1 MPKATIPKRRA
12 APRQQQQSIAK
23 FGKVSKAQS
32 PLPGKSINE
41 KDLGSRDLPQGVA
54 ATTVKGRKRT
64 AQALDDVNDD
74 LSASQSS
81 EPSTPRKK
89 TCTSAS
95 VQDTPTKG
103 ARSLFQ
109 SFNLSSISSQYPVQ
123 PPQQLETPP
132 PSSQEPEPESGPD
145 HHLPNELQDLIDLHS
160 CFLTALSLHFAH
172 NGILTPAD
180 LRTLCP
186 SIARTWRKRS
196 VDVRDLQRLLS
207 IQQGTL
213 EENASKPP
221 PKIMLTDFGHRRICI
236 ELADVTGA
244 KLHKRPIDEESSNA
258 HFRLVVLKQWAAF
271 QDTPSTRSTQ
281 DFIDNLPLY
290 PIKPDPSLTKLAP
303 LLSKGQSRLS
313 ELKAGAIQA
322 QERALMTASGN
333 VQSQKGIAKKD
344 PFARSADLKSRIF
357 AKQLHR
363 STLPAPLSKEQLVR
377 QSALQHA
384 FEIAP
389 VLESLAL
396 SAQGH
401 RNDDAEA
408 DPWAQV
414 AKHVSFTMPT
424 LVQNIQMS
432 LRNPIASE
440 DAAGC
445 VKVMGEILPEW
456 ISVREVRGMI
466 GVTIKGKAV
475 GKPWMES
482 KVADALR
489 RL

>member
-1 MPKATIPKRRA
+1 MPRNRA

-32 PLPGKSINE
+32 SRLGKSINE
-41 KDLGSRDLPQGVA
+41 KGLGSRDLPQGVA
-54 ATTVKGRKRT
+54 ATSVKGRKRT

-74 LSASQSS
+74 LSQSQPS
-81 EPSTPRKK
+81 EPLTPRKK
-89 TCTSAS
+89 TCTRAN

-103 ARSLFQ
+103 ARSLLQ
-109 SFNLSSISSQYPVQ
+109 SFSLSSTSLRSPIQQ
-123 PPQQLETPP
+123 PNQLETPP
-132 PSSQEPEPESGPD
+132 SSQESEPEPD
-145 HHLPNELQDLIDLHS
+145 CHLPNELQDLIDLHS

-172 NGILTPAD
+172 NGLLTPAD

-207 IQQGTL
+207 IQQSTL
-213 EENASKPP
+213 EENGPKPP

-236 ELADVTGA
+236 ELADTTGA
-244 KLHKRPIDEESSNA
+244 SLHKRPIDEEVSNTL
-258 HFRLVVLKQWAAF
+258 FRLALLKQWTAF
-271 QDTPSTRSTQ
+271 QDTSSKRSAQ
-281 DFIDNLPLY
+281 HFIDNLPLF

-313 ELKAGAIQA
+313 DLKAGAIQA
-322 QERALMTASGN
+322 QERGLMTASGN
-333 VQSQKGIAKKD
+333 VQSQKEIAKKD

-377 QSALQHA
+377 QSALQRVS
-384 FEIAP
+384 EIAP

-440 DAAGC
+440 DAASC

-456 ISVREVRGMI
+456 ITVREVRGMV

>member
-1 MPKATIPKRRA
+1 MPKAPMPKRRA
-12 APRQQQQSIAK
+12 ALNQQQQSIVK

-32 PLPGKSINE
+32 PLPGKSVKE
-41 KDLGSRDLPQGVA
+41 KDLGSRDVPQSIA

-64 AQALDDVNDD
+64 VQALDDADD
-74 LSASQSS
+74 ELGQSQSS
-81 EPSTPRKK
+81 EPLTPRKK
-89 TCTSAS
+89 ICTRAN

-103 ARSLFQ
+103 ARSLLQ
-109 SFNLSSISSQYPVQ
+109 SFNLSSSSSQCLVQ
-123 PPQQLETPP
+123 QPKQLETP
-132 PSSQEPEPESGPD
+132 PSSQEPEPEQD

-207 IQQGTL
+207 IQQSAL
-213 EENASKPP
+213 EENGPKLPQ
-221 PKIMLTDFGHRRICI
+221 KIMLTDFGHRRICI
-236 ELADVTGA
+236 ELADVSGG

-258 HFRLVVLKQWAAF
+258 HFQLAVLKQWAAY
-271 QDTPSTRSTQ
+271 QDTASTKSAQ
-281 DFIDNLPLY
+281 DFVDDLPLY

-303 LLSKGQSRLS
+303 LLSKGQSRLTD
-313 ELKAGAIQA
+313 LKAGAIQA
-322 QERALMTASGN
+322 QERALMIASGN
-333 VQSQKGIAKKD
+333 VQSSKELAKKD

-363 STLPAPLSKEQLVR
+363 STLPAPLSKEQLAR
-377 QSALQHA
+377 QSALQRV

-414 AKHVSFTMPT
+414 VKHVSFTMPT

-456 ISVREVRGMI
+456 ISVREVRGMV

>member
-1 MPKATIPKRRA
+1 MPKATMPKRRA

-32 PLPGKSINE
+32 PLAGKSVKE
-41 KDLGSRDLPQGVA
+41 KDLGSREVPQGIA
-54 ATTVKGRKRT
+54 ATTAKGKKRT
-64 AQALDDVNDD
+64 AQALDDVNEDQNE
-74 LSASQSS
+74 SQSL
-81 EPSTPRKK
+81 EPLTPRKK
-89 TCTSAS
+89 TCTRAN

-103 ARSLFQ
+103 ARSLLQ
-109 SFNLSSISSQYPVQ
+109 SFSLSSTSFQCPVQ
-123 PPQQLETPP
+123 QPKQLETP
-132 PSSQEPEPESGPD
+132 PSSQEPELEPD
-145 HHLPNELQDLIDLHS
+145 VHLPDELQDLMDLHS

-172 NGILTPAD
+172 NGVLTPAD

-207 IQQGTL
+207 IQQSAL
-213 EENASKPP
+213 EEDGRKPP
-221 PKIMLTDFGHRRICI
+221 QKIMLTDFGRRRICI
-236 ELADVTGA
+236 ELADTTA
-244 KLHKRPIDEESSNA
+244 ARLHKRPIDEESSNA
-258 HFRLVVLKQWAAF
+258 YFRLAVLKHWAAF
-271 QDTPSTRSTQ
+271 QKTSSTSSTQ
-281 DFIDNLPLY
+281 DFIERLPLY

-303 LLSKGQSRLS
+303 LLSKGQSRLTD
-313 ELKAGAIQA
+313 LKAGAIQA
-322 QERALMTASGN
+322 QERALMISSGN
-333 VQSQKGIAKKD
+333 VQSHKEIAKKD

-377 QSALQHA
+377 QAALQRV

-401 RNDDAEA
+401 RNDDAED

-445 VKVMGEILPEW
+445 VKVMGEIVPEW

-475 GKPWMES
+475 GKLWIER
-482 KVADALR
+482 KVADALS

>member
-1 MPKATIPKRRA
+1 MPKATIPKRTA
-12 APRQQQQSIAK
+12 AAKQQQQSIAK

-32 PLPGKSINE
+32 PLPGKSVNE

-54 ATTVKGRKRT
+54 PTNLKGRKRT
-64 AQALDDVNDD
+64 AQVLVDANDD
-74 LSASQSS
+74 LSASQCL

-89 TCTSAS
+89 KTCTRAN

-103 ARSLFQ
+103 ARSLLQ
-109 SFNLSSISSQYPVQ
+109 SFNLSSTPSQYSVQ
-123 PPQQLETPP
+123 QPKQLETPP
-132 PSSQEPEPESGPD
+132 SSQESEPEPD

-196 VDVRDLQRLLS
+196 VEVRDLQRLLL
-207 IQQGTL
+207 IQQSAL
-213 EENASKPP
+213 EENGPKPP

-236 ELADVTGA
+236 ELADVTGPR
-244 KLHKRPIDEESSNA
+244 LHKRPIDEEASNA
-258 HFRLVVLKQWAAF
+258 QFRLAVLKQWAAF
-271 QDTPSTRSTQ
+271 QNTSLTKSAQ
-281 DFIDNLPLY
+281 DFIDELPLF

-303 LLSKGQSRLS
+303 LLSKGQSRLTD
-313 ELKAGAIQA
+313 LKAGAIQA
-322 QERALMTASGN
+322 QERALVIASGN
-333 VQSQKGIAKKD
+333 VQSQKETAKKD

-377 QSALQHA
+377 QSALQRI

-401 RNDDAEA
+401 HNDDAED

-440 DAAGC
+440 DAAIC
-445 VKVMGEILPEW
+445 VKVMGEILPGW
-456 ISVREVRGMI
+456 ISVREVRGMK
-466 GVTIKGKAV
+466 GVTIKGKAL

>member
-1 MPKATIPKRRA
+1 MPKAMLPKTRA
-12 APRQQQQSIAK
+12 ATKQQQQSIAR

-32 PLPGKSINE
+32 PLPGKSVQE
-41 KDLGSRDLPQGVA
+41 KDFGSRDVPQSIG
-54 ATTVKGRKRT
+54 ATILKGRKRT
-64 AQALDDVNDD
+64 VQALDDVNDE
-74 LSASQSS
+74 LSQSQSS
-81 EPSTPRKK
+81 APLTPRKK
-89 TCTSAS
+89 ACTRAN

-103 ARSLFQ
+103 ARSLLQ
-109 SFNLSSISSQYPVQ
+109 SFSLTSTSSQTSVQ
-123 PPQQLETPP
+123 QPNQLETPP
-132 PSSQEPEPESGPD
+132 SSQEQEPRPD
-145 HHLPNELQDLIDLHS
+145 HHIPNELQDLIDLYS

-172 NGILTPAD
+172 NGLLTPAD

-196 VDVRDLQRLLS
+196 VDVSDLQRLLS
-207 IQQGTL
+207 IQQSPL
-213 EENASKPP
+213 EADGPKPP
-221 PKIMLTDFGHRRICI
+221 QKIFLTDFGHRRICI
-236 ELADVTGA
+236 ELADTTAAGF
-244 KLHKRPIDEESSNA
+244 HKRPIEEESSNA
-258 HFRLVVLKQWAAF
+258 HFRLAVLKQWAAF
-271 QDTPSTRSTQ
+271 QDTSSTRSTQ
-281 DFIDNLPLY
+281 DFINNLPLH

-303 LLSKGQSRLS
+303 LLSKGQSRLTD
-313 ELKAGAIQA
+313 LKAGAIQA
-322 QERALMTASGN
+322 QERALVIASGN
-333 VQSQKGIAKKD
+333 VQSQEEIAKKD

-377 QSALQHA
+377 QSALQRV

-432 LRNPIASE
+432 LQNPIAKE
-440 DAAGC
+440 DASRC
-445 VKVMGEILPEW
+445 VKIMGEIAPEW

>member
-1 MPKATIPKRRA
+1 MRA

-32 PLPGKSINE
+32 PRPGKSINE
-41 KDLGSRDLPQGVA
+41 KDVGSREVPRGVA
-54 ATTVKGRKRT
+54 ATNLKGRKRA
-64 AQALDDVNDD
+64 AQALDDANDD
-74 LSASQSS
+74 LGQSQSS

-89 TCTSAS
+89 TCTRVN

-103 ARSLFQ
+103 ARSLLQ
-109 SFNLSSISSQYPVQ
+109 SFNLSSTPSQHPVQ
-123 PPQQLETPP
+123 QPKQLETPP
-132 PSSQEPEPESGPD
+132 SSQESEPEPEQEPD
-145 HHLPNELQDLIDLHS
+145 HHLPNELQELIDLHS

-196 VDVRDLQRLLS
+196 VDVRDLQRLLL
-207 IQQGTL
+207 IQQSAL
-213 EENASKPP
+213 EDNGPKPP

-236 ELADVTGA
+236 ELADVTGPR
-244 KLHKRPIDEESSNA
+244 LHKRPIDEEASNA
-258 HFRLVVLKQWAAF
+258 QFRLAVLKQWAAF
-271 QDTPSTRSTQ
+271 QNASSTTSTQ

-303 LLSKGQSRLS
+303 LLSKGQGRLTD
-313 ELKAGAIQA
+313 LKAGAIQA
-322 QERALMTASGN
+322 QERALMIASGN
-333 VQSQKGIAKKD
+333 VQSQKEIAKRD

-363 STLPAPLSKEQLVR
+363 LALPAPLSKEQLVR
-377 QSALQHA
+377 QAALQRV

-475 GKPWMES
+475 GKPGMER
-482 KVADALR
+482 KVADALS